1 MEGYPVDAVKVS
13 YEKSKQAFVK
23 NNSCFQALVYV
34 NGKDVMVKAGE
45 EVGLASENWGHWKW
59 LPGSVGSMQEREVPS
74 PIKGMTQVSF
84 GPGMGTHHDQ
94 QKFSYDFSVPQ
105 GTPVYSM
112 ESGVVVRIVQHYSI
126 AHQNKALMD
135 QVNKVEILHDDGSFA
150 SYVHLKPQSVNMR
163 LCERVPAGTL
173 VGQSGHNGYS
183 TGPHLHVDVIRPVGR
198 GNFMTIPLKFLSK

>member
-1 MEGYPVDAVKVS
+1 MEGYPVDAVKIS

-23 NNSCFQALVYV
+23 NNSCFPAIVYV
-34 NGKDVMVKAGE
+34 NGKDVSVKPGE
-45 EVGLASENWGHWKW
+45 EVGLLSETWGHWKW
-59 LPGSVGSMQEREVPS
+59 LPGSIGSMNERSVPA
-74 PIKGMTQVSF
+74 PIKGMTEVSF
-84 GPGMGTHHDQ
+84 GPGMGTHQDQ
-94 QKFSYDFSVPQ
+94 MRFSYDFSVPQ

-112 ESGVVVRIVQHYSI
+112 ESGLVVRIVQHYSI

-150 SYVHLKPQSVNMR
+150 SYVHLKAQSVTLR
-163 LCERVPAGTL
+163 LCERVAAGTL

-183 TGPHLHVDVIRPVGR
+183 TGPHLHVDVIRPIGR